1 MRNRAAR
8 RSFSLTLALV
18 ACVIFLMP
26 LRAANAQGGLRDR
39 ISDLFIFGA
48 GQSPLFL
55 AGSGD
60 PSNPISLQAHGLHFI
75 PSSSAENASLI
86 AFITDA
92 LGASVANIPIGS
104 TSGGETFRFEGG
116 VPVRTSTS
124 AGPIFAERAQTL
136 GGGRVLAG
144 ISRTGFRFATLRG
157 VDMHNIGLTFTHQN
171 VNFPG
176 CDAQFG
182 GDCSLYGVPV
192 LENDAMAFHLS
203 MDLSVQVTSVYL
215 TYGVTDRLDFGLV
228 VPVVQADFR
237 GESDAQIMPFGGTT
251 AAHYFA
257 GTSANPVLTAHRQS
271 LGSAS
276 GLGDVALRAKINLR
290 DTPDAS
296 FAFLV
301 DGRFP
306 TGSEK
311 DLLGSGKFAG
321 RAVAIFNSRMGDFS
335 PHVNAGYLH
344 HAGDQQNDAVLGTVG
359 FDDKMAEN
367 VTIAADLV
375 TELQVGDSKLHL
387 PPQVTYDSPFRRTLD
402 PTNIPDIRDDIV
414 NGSFGFKF
422 TPAHNTT
429 AVLNTLF
436 PLNRGGLRANLVYT
450 AGIEYTF

>member
-8 RSFSLTLALV
+8 LNSILRLV
-18 ACVIFLMP
+18 ALACCATLLTSSP
-26 LRAANAQGGLRDR
+26 ASAQHLRDR
-39 ISDLFIFGA
+39 ISELFIFGP
-48 GQSPLFL
+48 GQDPLFL

-60 PSNPISLQAHGLHFI
+60 PNNPASLQAHGLHFI
-75 PSSSAENASLI
+75 PSSNAENASLI

-136 GGGRVLAG
+136 GRGRVLAG

-157 VDMHNIGLTFTHQN
+157 VDMHDIGLTFTHQN

-176 CDAQFG
+176 CNVQFG

-192 LENDAMAFHLS
+192 LENDAMDFHLS
-203 MDLSVQVTSVYL
+203 MDLSVQVTSIYV
-215 TYGVTDRLDFGLV
+215 TYGVTDRFDFGLV
-228 VPVVQADFR
+228 VPIVQADFR
-237 GESDAQIMPFGGTT
+237 GASDAQIRPFGGTT

-257 GTSANPVLTAHRQS
+257 GTPDNPVLTASRQS
-271 LGSAS
+271 LGSAA
-276 GLGDVALRAKINLR
+276 GLGDVALRAKVNLR
-290 DTPDAS
+290 ETSDAS

-306 TGSEK
+306 TGSQQ
-311 DLLGSGKFAG
+311 DMLGSGKFAG
-321 RAVAIFNSRMGDFS
+321 RAVLIFNSRFSDFS
-335 PHVNAGYLH
+335 PHLNAGYLH
-344 HAGDQQNDAVLGTVG
+344 HAGTQQNDAVLGTIG
-359 FDDKMAEN
+359 FDDRMNDN
-367 VTIAADLV
+367 VTLAADLV

-387 PPQVTYDSPFRRTLD
+387 PGLVTYDAPFRRTLI
-402 PTNIPDIRDDIV
+402 PTNIPEIRDDIV

-422 TPAHNTT
+422 TPARNTT
-429 AVLNTLF
+429 GVLNALF